1 MTVQPDYGKIE
12 GLSFG
17 TMTHQM
23 KKEFQNSFN
32 KTDLILSLVLVGL
45 VISVLFISLD
55 DYKNILMKNYV
66 LSLDAG
72 TTSSRAILFDQKG
85 NLIAM
90 AQQEFTQIFPKKG
103 WVEHNPN
110 EIWETQVSSVK
121 KVLSKADIRPEQIDS
136 IGITNQRETTI
147 IWDRATGIP
156 VFNAIVW
163 QDRRTAKICE
173 GIVSQGKSDIF
184 TQKTG
189 LVVDAYFSATKIK
202 WILDQDPELRDRAHD
217 GELAFGTVDSWLIWN
232 LTGGATHVTDATNA
246 SRTMIYNIHE
256 HKWDQELLDLL
267 EIPNTLLPNVTNSSE
282 IVGNTDP
289 SILGTSIRIA
299 GIAGDQQAA
308 LFGQLCLQPGDVKN
322 TYGTGCF
329 CIMNTGEQAVIS
341 KNNMLTTIAW
351 QINNEVTY
359 AIEGS
364 VFTAG
369 ALVQW
374 LRDQLQMI
382 TTSDDIEALA
392 ESVSDNGGVTFVPA
406 LAGLGAPYWDPHA
419 TGSIMGITRGTNK
432 GHIARAALEAIALR
446 SMDIIIEMQKDAGID
461 FKSVKVDGGAS
472 NNNLLMQIQADFI
485 NANVIRPKV
494 TETTALGAAFLAGLA
509 TGFWS
514 SVDVLKDLWGE
525 DQCFK
530 PLVSQQTKKTISL
543 WEDRV
548 SRILTK
554 Q

>member
-1 MTVQPDYGKIE
+1 
-12 GLSFG
+12 
-17 TMTHQM
+17 
-23 KKEFQNSFN
+23 
-32 KTDLILSLVLVGL
+32 
-45 VISVLFISLD
+45 
-55 DYKNILMKNYV
+55 MKNYV

-85 NLIAM
+85 NQIAM
-90 AQQEFTQIFPKKG
+90 AQQEFKQIFPKKG

-110 EIWETQVSSVK
+110 EIWETQVNSVK
-121 KVLSKADIRPEQIDS
+121 KVLSEADISPEQVDS

-173 GIVSQGKSDIF
+173 GIVLQGKSDIF

-202 WILDQDPELRDRAHD
+202 WILDQDPALRDRAND

-374 LRDQLQMI
+374 LRDQLEMI
-382 TTSDDIEALA
+382 TASDDIEALA
-392 ESVSDNGGVTFVPA
+392 ESVSDNGGVTFIPA

-494 TETTALGAAFLAGLA
+494 TETTAMGAAFLAGLA

-514 SVDVLKDLWGE
+514 SVDALKDLWGE

-554 Q
+554 K

>member
-1 MTVQPDYGKIE
+1 
-12 GLSFG
+12 
-17 TMTHQM
+17 
-23 KKEFQNSFN
+23 
-32 KTDLILSLVLVGL
+32 
-45 VISVLFISLD
+45 
-55 DYKNILMKNYV
+55 MKNYV

-85 NLIAM
+85 NLIAI

-110 EIWETQVSSVK
+110 EIWETKVSSVK
-121 KVLSKADIRPEQIDS
+121 KVLSMADIRPEQIDS

-173 GIVSQGKSDIF
+173 GIISQGKSDIF

-202 WILDQDPELRDRAHD
+202 WILDQDPELRDRAND

-494 TETTALGAAFLAGLA
+494 TETTAMGAAFLAGLA

-514 SVDVLKDLWGE
+514 SVDALRDLWGE

-530 PLVSQQTKKTISL
+530 PLESEQTKKTISQ
-543 WEDRV
+543 WRDRV